1 VPRDIASRQAKNM
14 CDEGRG
20 VGPLVGDFRRGVYLD
35 FTDAIARLGEDG
47 IREKYDNLFD
57 MYERITGENPY
68 EVPMRIYPAV
78 HYVMGG
84 LWVDYHLQSNIP
96 GLFVTGEANFS
107 DHGANRLGAS
117 ALMQGLADG
126 YFVLPNTIREYLADA
141 TTFGPI
147 DESHPAVVE
156 AQTAVEERVARF
168 LSINGT
174 RSADSYHK
182 ELGLIMWEYCG
193 MERSEEGLRKA
204 VDMIRQ
210 LKADFWTNL
219 KVLGTND
226 SLNQSLEKAGRVADF
241 IELGELMCIDAL
253 NRRESCGGHFR
264 AESQTEDGEAL
275 RDDAEFA
282 YVAAWEFGGE
292 DGQPV
297 LHKEDLIYTAIEMK
311 QRSYK

>member
-1 VPRDIASRQAKNM
+1 
-14 CDEGRG
+14 
-20 VGPLVGDFRRGVYLD
+20 
-35 FTDAIARLGEDG
+35 
-47 IREKYDNLFD
+47 
-57 MYERITGENPY
+57 
-68 EVPMRIYPAV
+68 
-78 HYVMGG
+78 MGG

-126 YFVLPNTIREYLADA
+126 YFVLPNTIRDYLAD
-141 TTFGPI
+141 TPKLTKI
-147 DESHPAVVE
+147 DETHPAVVE
-156 AQTAVEERVARF
+156 AQASVEDRVTKF
-168 LSINGT
+168 LTINGT
-174 RSADSYHK
+174 RSADSFHK
-182 ELGLIMWEYCG
+182 ELGQIMWEFCG

-204 VDMIRQ
+204 IDMIRE
-210 LKADFWTNL
+210 LKAEFWTNL
-219 KVLGTND
+219 KVLGTAD

-275 RDDAEFA
+275 RDDSEFA

-292 DGQPV
+292 DAQPV